1 MQSICGT
8 NCCERCRNKENCKGC
23 FQTQGRPFGGQ
34 CVAANW
40 IQQFG
45 KQGFE
50 DRKKALIDEI
60 NALGIKDLSITD
72 LHLLNGFY
80 INLEYP
86 LPNGKAVKL
95 LADEN
100 IYWGNQIER
109 PDSERCYGLAAD
121 DRFLLICEYGCAG
134 SNPEILLYP
143 KRK

>member
-1 MQSICGT
+1 MPWESKNCRLPIFIC
-8 NCCERCRNKENCKGC
+8 
-23 FQTQGRPFGGQ
+23 
-34 CVAANW
+34 
-40 IQQFG
+40 
-45 KQGFE
+45 
-50 DRKKALIDEI
+50 
-60 NALGIKDLSITD
+60 STD
-72 LHLLNGFY
+72 FILT
-80 INLEYP
+80 YP

-134 SNPEILLYP
+134 SNPEILLYK

>member
-1 MQSICGT
+1 MLSICGT
-8 NCCERCRNKENCKGC
+8 NCCKNCRNKENCKGC
-23 FQTQGRPFGGQ
+23 RQTGGHPFGGQ

-50 DRKKALIDEI
+50 DRKKMLIDEI

-109 PDSERCYGLAAD
+109 TDTDRCYGLAAD
-121 DRFLLICEYGCAG
+121 DTFLLVCEYGCGG
-134 SNPEILLYP
+134 SNPEILLYR